1 MSSTAAAEGAKGPA
15 FATFWHGKLEPIA
28 YGCLASF
35 AQAGAGLR
43 VYGYDAE
50 VDLPR
55 GVDWADA
62 RDICPDPT
70 MLTRYRVAGKP
81 SLATF
86 ADMFRYKM
94 IAATGRC
101 WVDADI
107 LCLKRPDVLSGP
119 ILFGCQS
126 NPYGEFLVNNA
137 VLKLPPAH
145 PLLRALI
152 EKADAAIDI
161 EGSWG
166 AIGPFLLTE
175 LVAQQQLEHCA
186 RDSFAFYPIEPDDFW
201 KLLSPACRDAV
212 EVATAR
218 STFLH
223 LWGEM
228 FERAAYDKNI
238 CPPEGSFLYEMF
250 ARAGTLHRFQR
261 IYKARELAA
270 LLAGIVLEGDFLDH
284 K

>member
-1 MSSTAAAEGAKGPA
+1 MSSTPVGEDAKAPE
-15 FATFWHGKLEPIA
+15 FATFWHGRLDPVA
-28 YGCLASF
+28 YGCLTSF
-35 AQAGAGLR
+35 AKAGAALR
-43 VYGYDAE
+43 VYGYDPE
-50 VDLPR
+50 IDLPP

-62 RDICPDPT
+62 RSICPDQT
-70 MLTRYRVAGKP
+70 LLSRYRVAGKP

-86 ADMFRYKM
+86 ADMFRYRM

-107 LCLKRPDVLSGP
+107 LCLKRPDDLSQP

-137 VLKLPPAH
+137 VLRLPPAH

-152 EKADAAIDI
+152 HRADAAIDVD
-161 EGSWG
+161 GLWG

-175 LVAQQQLEHCA
+175 LVAQQHLEHCA
-186 RDSFAFYPIEPDDFW
+186 RESFAFYPIEPDDFW
-201 KLLSPACRDAV
+201 KLLSPTCRDDIA
-212 EVATAR
+212 VATAP

-228 FERAAYDKNI
+228 FERAAYDRNV
-238 CPPEGSFLYEMF
+238 CPPEGSFLHQMF

-261 IYKARELAA
+261 IYEARELGA
-270 LLAGIVLEGDFLDH
+270 LLAAIIPESNFLGH
-284 K
+284 R